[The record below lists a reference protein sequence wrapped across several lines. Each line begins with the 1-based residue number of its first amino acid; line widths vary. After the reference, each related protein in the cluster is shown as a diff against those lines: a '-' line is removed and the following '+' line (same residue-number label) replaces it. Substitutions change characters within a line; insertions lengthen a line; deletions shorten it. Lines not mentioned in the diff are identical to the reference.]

1 VAGHGAGGR
10 PARSAL
16 LPPQDLSP
24 EWAHGGAHRAPG
36 HRARLDPAFTKAVYT
51 AEFGEGRD
59 IADPAVLTD
68 ILTELGLEAGTI
80 LAEAQTDANKMRLRR
95 MGDDVQSRGIF
106 GAPTFFTEDGEMF
119 WGNDRLEQ
127 ALDWAVA
134 QARRSD
140 WPV

>member
-1 VAGHGAGGR
+1 
-10 PARSAL
+10 
-16 LPPQDLSP
+16 
-24 EWAHGGAHRAPG
+24 
-36 HRARLDPAFTKAVYT
+36 
-51 AEFGEGRD
+51 
-59 IADPAVLTD
+59 
-68 ILTELGLEAGTI
+68 
-80 LAEAQTDANKMRLRR
+80 MRLRR
-95 MGDDVQSRGIF
+95 MGDEVQSRGIF

>member
-1 VAGHGAGGR
+1 
-10 PARSAL
+10 
-16 LPPQDLSP
+16 
-24 EWAHGGAHRAPG
+24 
-36 HRARLDPAFTKAVYT
+36 
-51 AEFGEGRD
+51 
-59 IADPAVLTD
+59 VLTD